1 MTPQLFSIEH
11 APVSLPIWHTMM
23 DDLCQPPPAR
33 VARVLGISIRSVYR
47 YNATGHAPKPV
58 CLAIFWLT
66 RWGRSAVNTQAVNDA
81 TLMAGYVSALRSQ
94 VEGLESKVS
103 HLLTIGDFGAANE
116 PGELLVHR
124 RPPHAFIR

>member
-47 YNATGHAPKPV
+47 ATDDQGPPPSQHVNRCGRRCEHAEFWPV
-58 CLAIFWLT
+58 
-66 RWGRSAVNTQAVNDA
+66 
-81 TLMAGYVSALRSQ
+81 
-94 VEGLESKVS
+94 SKC
-103 HLLTIGDFGAANE
+103 
-116 PGELLVHR
+116 
-124 RPPHAFIR
+124 